1 MSPHRYSDRG
11 HETLESM
18 SQSLW
23 YNRWTMRKFQEYVHG
38 SILEVGCGI
47 GTFTKELI
55 KHGQTTAIDI
65 DSSCIQRTKKLL
77 QKRARIGF
85 GDIENHTYFFRKQ
98 LFDCILC
105 MNVLEHIH
113 HDIKALQ
120 HLYTLTKRKG
130 YLVLLIPIHPF
141 LYGSID
147 SSIGHY
153 RRYKENEI
161 IQSLTQIGYR
171 LTYKKRLNFFGAFG
185 WFLSSRIIKRTTVD
199 SKSIKIFNW
208 FAPFLLPIED
218 IVEPP
223 FGTSLLV
230 IVQKK

>member
-1 MSPHRYSDRG
+1 MSPYRYSDRG

-23 YNRWTMRKFQEYVHG
+23 YNRWTMRKFQAYVHG

-55 KHGQTTAIDI
+55 KHGKITAIDI
-65 DSSCIQRTKKLL
+65 DSSCIKRTKILL
-77 QKRARIGF
+77 QKKAYIGF
-85 GDIENHTYFFRKQ
+85 GNIENNTYFFQKQ
-98 LFDCILC
+98 SFDCILC
-105 MNVLEHIH
+105 MNVLEHIEN
-113 HDIKALQ
+113 DRKALR
-120 HLYTLTKRKG
+120 HLYILTKRNG

-161 IQSLTQIGYR
+161 IESLTKIGYK
-171 LTYKKRLNFFGAFG
+171 LTFKKRINFFGALG
-185 WFLSSRIIKRTTVD
+185 WLVSSRIIKRTIVD
-199 SKSIKIFNW
+199 TKSIKVFNW
-208 FAPFLLPIED
+208 FAPFLLPLED

-223 FGTSLLV
+223 FGTSLLL